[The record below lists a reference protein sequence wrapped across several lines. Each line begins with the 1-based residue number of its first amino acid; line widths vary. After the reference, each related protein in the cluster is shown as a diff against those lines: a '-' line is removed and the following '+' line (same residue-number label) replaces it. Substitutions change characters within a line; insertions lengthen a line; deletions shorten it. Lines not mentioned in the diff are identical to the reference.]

1 MIGLLRQLLAA
12 ILSFLLVA
20 PTFSYARNRL
30 TNLAVN
36 NSTASIESYAYT
48 LDAAGHLLSV
58 SELSGRTVNYG
69 YDNLYRLT
77 SETIASD
84 PHSINGAVSYTYDS
98 VGNRK
103 QITSTLAPVPAGLWN
118 YNAND
123 QFTAGDFYDANG
135 NTTSSGGIANV
146 YDFENHLIQK
156 GGVTIV
162 YDGDGN
168 RVSKTVTGITTTYL
182 VDTLNPTGYAQVV
195 YESFS
200 GSSSGNRELNH
211 SYVYGLELISQTR
224 SYVANFNSATQKIY
238 YVYDGHGSVR
248 VLTDPT
254 GAVTDTYDYDAF
266 GNLVHSTGTT
276 PNNYLFAGEQFD
288 PDLNLYYN
296 RARYLNVTTARFWSM
311 DTYEGDSISPTS
323 LHKYLYASGDPIDR
337 SDPLGNDDIGDLAV
351 SFAVNSTLSSLSN
364 IVAPIGPGGPA
375 WQILAHTIVP
385 GWVWNSLAS
394 SLTPDA
400 VDVGFSF
407 TGTRPFGPVS
417 ISGGPGLEALFSGKT
432 AKWAAYLSAS
442 LLANFGGSAL
452 GTTLAGTAGLVYN
465 LPMASDYAGPF
476 LNFSVPAS
484 LLPSNF
490 VAKISAGLTAAY
502 GGLAAA
508 TGSRGAYLAFLA
520 ASDGIY
526 TILADSSNLTLNVFW
541 GSGNVWGVTVS
552 LGPANKTPHLQLG
565 VNADILLTAD
575 VPFE

>member
-288 PDLNLYYN
+288 PDLNLYFN
-296 RARYLNVTTARFWSM
+296 RARYLNTSTGRFWSM
-311 DTYEGDSISPTS
+311 DTDEGRDLEPFS
-323 LHKYLYASGDPIDR
+323 LHKYLYASGDPVDR
-337 SDPLGNDDIGDLAV
+337 LDPSGNDDLASLSIGSSIGNTLNNVTAIQGQAIMDQVKYGGNAGLKSLFFTGAILGGAIAIQGFGSIAREVPLLKAGSPGAVIINELSAEEAAFAEEIV
-351 SFAVNSTLSSLSN
+351 SFRGGKFVGQIAKDT
-364 IVAPIGPGGPA
+364 PGIDGF
-375 WQILAHTIVP
+375 IEGVP
-385 GWVWNSLAS
+385 
-394 SLTPDA
+394 
-400 VDVGFSF
+400 
-407 TGTRPFGPVS
+407 
-417 ISGGPGLEALFSGKT
+417 
-432 AKWAAYLSAS
+432 AS
-442 LLANFGGSAL
+442 LKVLPTNSPQTVVDRVIEARDA
-452 GTTLAGTAGLVYN
+452 AGTAGYFGAELFVSAKN
-465 LPMASDYAGPF
+465 IKAVD
-476 LNFSVPAS
+476 
-484 LLPSNF
+484 LLTRQD
-490 VAKISAGLTAAY
+490 I
-502 GGLAAA
+502 
-508 TGSRGAYLAFLA
+508 RG
-520 ASDGIY
+520 
-526 TILADSSNLTLNVFW
+526 
-541 GSGNVWGVTVS
+541 
-552 LGPANKTPHLQLG
+552 
-565 VNADILLTAD
+565 ADILGTIESIPREGIINAVNILTANGWLRF
-575 VPFE
+575 VR